1 MKEAVKKEIL
11 YDLQRAQKILE
22 RKDPNDMLELKE
34 LSNHAIED
42 VAVQKDIDLIAVT
55 VLLYSLFKISEGL
68 QEKEY
73 ALFSRELQM
82 ASAALQRN
90 FFAKYNASI
99 KRLYA
104 LVLESHAQVKEHL
117 QDVLQAAR
125 IKKGTVLLQKG
136 LSIGQAAGLMG
147 LSNWDLQA
155 YAGRTTVL
163 EQHTEIVS
171 AKKRVLAAF
180 SLFGVQLSK

>member
-11 YDLQRAQKILE
+11 YDLQQAQKILE
-22 RKDPNDMLELKE
+22 RKDPGDMLELKE

-42 VAVQKDIDLIAVT
+42 VAAQKDIDLIAVS
-55 VLLYSLFKISEGL
+55 VLLYSLYKISEGL

-73 ALFSRELQM
+73 GIFSRELQM
-82 ASAALQRN
+82 ASSALQRN

-99 KRLYA
+99 KRLYS
-104 LVLESHAQVKEHL
+104 LVRESNAPVREHL

-125 IKKGTVLLQKG
+125 IKKGSVLLQKG

-155 YAGRTTVL
+155 YAGKTTAL
-163 EQHTEIVS
+163 EQHTENIS
-171 AKKRVLAAF
+171 AKKRVLLAF
-180 SLFGVQLSK
+180 NLFGVKS